1 MPARQYAPDAADPAG
16 PLGRSVP
23 DPSAAEA
30 PVLPASPGPASA
42 AAAASL
48 PQRGRIKAQGV
59 IARLTIAPATAPP
72 SFAVLAR
79 IDWNGTSEDVRL
91 VWMGQRRVPG
101 IEAGVALRF
110 EGMLS
115 RVQGTPTVY
124 NPRYEI
130 IGRPEE
136 YE

>member
-1 MPARQYAPDAADPAG
+1 MSDR
-16 PLGRSVP
+16 
-23 DPSAAEA
+23 SAAVP
-30 PVLPASPGPASA
+30 PVLPAPTGPAS

-48 PQRGRIKAQGV
+48 PQRGRIKAHGV

-72 SFAVLAR
+72 SFAALAR
-79 IDWNGTSEDVRL
+79 IDWNGASEDVRL
-91 VWMGQRRVPG
+91 IWMGQRRVPG

-115 RVQGTPTVY
+115 RVEGTPTVY

>member
-1 MPARQYAPDAADPAG
+1 MRTRQDA
-16 PLGRSVP
+16 
-23 DPSAAEA
+23 
-30 PVLPASPGPASA
+30 PGPADRGNRAGRFATAPPGAVRPVPLPAPA
-42 AAAASL
+42 AEPLPAPL
-48 PQRGRIKAQGV
+48 PQRGRIKAHGV
-59 IARLTIAPATAPP
+59 IARITIAPATAPP

-79 IDWNGTSEDVRL
+79 IDWNGANEDVRI

-115 RVQGTPTVY
+115 RVAGTPTVY

-136 YE
+136 Y

>member
-1 MPARQYAPDAADPAG
+1 MTARQDPGQTTDPGGSAG
-16 PLGRSVP
+16 RPVPGIP
-23 DPSAAEA
+23 DP
-30 PVLPASPGPASA
+30 LPE
-42 AAAASL
+42 
-48 PQRGRIKAQGV
+48 RGRIKARGIIDRITLV
-59 IARLTIAPATAPP
+59 PVTASP
-72 SFAVLAR
+72 SFSALAR
-79 IDWNGTSEDVRL
+79 IDRNGGHQDVRL

-115 RVQGTPTVY
+115 RVGGIPTVY

-136 YE
+136 Y